1 MGFQNSEEIE
11 KQKREIISYIK
22 NLIVEQDLKEHD
34 HLPSENQLSELFH
47 ANRNTVRG
55 ALTALKAQ
63 GTIYSQKGRGFFV
76 AEHPK
81 PLVYRHDNSLGFSEI
96 LNQGTRNYTSK
107 VLAVFRSHA
116 TSQEASYLH
125 LNEGEKVYHLKQLR
139 TFNGRNLAVC
149 DSVIPARLVPDFET
163 HVENF
168 QGTNHIFLNSYHFPH
183 PTCRYVHLEASLPT
197 EKEMALL
204 EIPENTPILQQEN
217 IFYIEDLGDIEYF
230 TVRARGDMFHFSM
243 DFQ

>member
-1 MGFQNSEEIE
+1 MSFSKSEDIE

-22 NLIVEQDLKEHD
+22 NLIVEKNLQEQDA
-34 HLPSENQLSELFH
+34 LPSENMLADLFH

-63 GTIYSQKGRGFFV
+63 GTIYSRKGRGFFV
-76 AEHPK
+76 AERPK

-96 LNQGTRNYTSK
+96 LNQGTRSYTSR
-107 VLAVFRSHA
+107 VLSVFRSHA
-116 TSQEASYLH
+116 SLTEAASLH
-125 LNEGEKVYHLKQLR
+125 LKEGDDVYHLKQLR
-139 TFNGRNLAVC
+139 TFNGKNLAVC
-149 DSVIPARLVPDFET
+149 DSVIPAHLVPDLET

-183 PTCRYVHLEASLPT
+183 PTCRHVYLEASLPT
-197 EKEMALL
+197 EEEMSLL
-204 EIPENTPILQQEN
+204 NIPENTPILQQEN
-217 IFYIEDLGDIEYF
+217 IFYIDDIGDIEYF
-230 TVRARGDMFHFSM
+230 IVRARGDMFHFSM

>member
-1 MGFQNSEEIE
+1 MGFQNSAEIE

-22 NLIVEQDLKEHD
+22 NLIVEKDLQEHG

-76 AEHPK
+76 AERPK

-96 LNQGTRNYTSK
+96 LNQGTRSYTSR
-107 VLAVFRSHA
+107 VLSVFQSA
-116 TSQEASYLH
+116 TDSKEASSLH
-125 LNEGEKVYHLKQLR
+125 LNEGDPVYHLKQLR

-149 DSVIPARLVPDFET
+149 DSVIPASLVPDLEM

-168 QGTNHIFLNSYHFPH
+168 QGTNHIFLNCYHFPH
-183 PTCRYVHLEASLPT
+183 PTCRHVYLEASLPT
-197 EKEMALL
+197 AEEMSLL
-204 EIPENTPILQQEN
+204 EIPEHTPILQQEN
-217 IFYIEDLGDIEYF
+217 IFYIEDIGDIEYF